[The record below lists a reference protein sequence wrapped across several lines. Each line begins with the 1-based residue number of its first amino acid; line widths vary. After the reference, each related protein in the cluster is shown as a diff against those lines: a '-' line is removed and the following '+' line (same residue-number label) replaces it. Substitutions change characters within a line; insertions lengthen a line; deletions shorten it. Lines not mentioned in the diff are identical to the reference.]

1 MFWSKRRVDDD
12 ARKGTTRRMTSVCL
26 APVADDG
33 DAVANELG
41 LLWGGGTVVRIDD
54 LAARLS
60 A

>member
-1 MFWSKRRVDDD
+1 MFWSKRRVDV
-12 ARKGTTRRMTSVCL
+12 ARKGAPRRTTTVVL

-54 LAARLS
+54 LAERLS